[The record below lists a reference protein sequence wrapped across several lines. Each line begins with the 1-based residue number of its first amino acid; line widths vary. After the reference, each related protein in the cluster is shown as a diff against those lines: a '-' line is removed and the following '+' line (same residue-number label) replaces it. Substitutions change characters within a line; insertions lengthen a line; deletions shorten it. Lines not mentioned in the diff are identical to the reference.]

1 LHTNKVLETEVVA
14 YLLEKGVVVESKVL
28 DGAPLDLETEDEEED
43 FLFLFFCTAL
53 STVSLGGNTIP

>member
-14 YLLEKGVVVESKVL
+14 YLLEKGVVVESEVL
-28 DGAPLDLETEDEEED
+28 DGAPLDLETKDEEED

-53 STVSLGGNTIP
+53 STASLGGNTIP

>member
-14 YLLEKGVVVESKVL
+14 YLLEKVVVESEVL
-28 DGAPLDLETEDEEED
+28 DGAPLDLETKDEEED

-53 STVSLGGNTIP
+53 STASLGGNTIP